1 MILTN
6 LHYNLQVTHVHES
19 RPAIKNQVTEVNL
32 SDKIT
37 IFFGHDHLLIV
48 FLVSKYF
55 LHRQLL
61 LRYANLFKDMLI
73 SLSVKA
79 KNKFNLHVSVVS
91 VALMR
96 TCSRTKF
103 PQSLINLG
111 SKGCVLLVHGTGFV
125 QVKFKNY
132 EHPECVGCDR
142 DPRAK
147 INN

>member
-6 LHYNLQVTHVHES
+6 RHYNLQVTHVHDS

-61 LRYANLFKDMLI
+61 LRYANLFKDT
-73 SLSVKA
+73 V
-79 KNKFNLHVSVVS
+79 
-91 VALMR
+91 
-96 TCSRTKF
+96 C
-103 PQSLINLG
+103 
-111 SKGCVLLVHGTGFV
+111 
-125 QVKFKNY
+125 
-132 EHPECVGCDR
+132 
-142 DPRAK
+142 
-147 INN
+147 